1 MKSVDKFRVGCVSYV
16 NATPLIWH
24 FNHLGENSPVD
35 VVYDVPSRLPALLES
50 GVVQAILVSS
60 IDSILNPNR
69 VTLSDVCIGS
79 NGPVESVRLFSRVPF
94 DQIQTLAL
102 DASSMTSNQL
112 AQIILKE
119 KYSIRP
125 KTITMPPDGES
136 MLTVCDACVLIGDI
150 GMTAQVPGS
159 RIMDL
164 GEEWTDLTGLP
175 FVWALWTAKE
185 NESELSNLL
194 NESYLQSQQNWESVL
209 DLAQQRVNWSRET
222 INHYLTRCVRFPFD
236 AEAKNGFA
244 KFTNFVNAT
253 ISAESEPKQ

>member
-1 MKSVDKFRVGCVSYV
+1 MGEFRVGCVSYV

-35 VVYDVPSRLPALLES
+35 VVYDVPSKLPALLDS
-50 GVVQAILVSS
+50 GDVQAILVSS
-60 IDSILNPNR
+60 IDSILNPDR
-69 VTLSDVCIGS
+69 VILSDVCIGS

-119 KYSIRP
+119 KYNIQP

-136 MLTVCDACVLIGDI
+136 MLTVCDACILIGDI

-175 FVWALWTAKE
+175 FVWALWTA
-185 NESELSNLL
+185 NERDSKLSKLL
-194 NESYLQSQQNWESVL
+194 SESYLQSLQNWESVL
-209 DLAQQRVNWSRET
+209 NLAQQRVNWPRET
-222 INHYLTRCVRFPFD
+222 IDYYLTRCVRFPFD
-236 AEAKNGFA
+236 SEARDGFS
-244 KFTNFVNAT
+244 KFTKFVNIS
-253 ISAESEPKQ
+253 ISAESEPRQ